1 MPEKELVLR
10 IFRRKMKYQFRIIHA
25 IVAMILIATTL
36 LTTKVSF
43 AQTGSAIY
51 VNGSTGSNTND
62 GLTVSTPVKTIQQAI
77 TLAKAGY
84 SIYVRAGTYN
94 ENLTVTKSG
103 TSTAPI
109 TLTRYG
115 SETVTINGGT
125 GIALRASN
133 GASYWVLDGLTF
145 KSSNRYT
152 LQLGFWGESTT
163 NYWIVR
169 NNTIKGANYIMGSY
183 HLWENNNIDGTG
195 YAGTSGD
202 AGISDGSISHHNVY
216 RGNTIHDFSHYN
228 ARGIWTQGLTHDSV
242 IENNYVY
249 NIVASSGL
257 GQCIDLDG
265 AGNVEWRHIV
275 RGNTVVNC
283 SYMGIQL
290 ENIFATTI
298 ENNVIRGG
306 RAGIGIINYNSNV
319 GCKAGGENNQ
329 YGDTNGDKNCKGDIT
344 NNIIRQNVITTSS
357 YWGAGYGGILNWD
370 AGGLKILG
378 NTIYSPSSSSNAGI
392 NFQGTAANT
401 KEGSIIGNIV
411 MNGNG
416 TAICAQDFA
425 SFSSIS
431 NNLTYRTNSSK
442 SYGLGSGCSTTYSV
456 AEFQSLTGKGQN
468 SVFGDPLFTNASGYD
483 LRPTSGSPSIDAG
496 INLGTTIDIEGKTR
510 PAGSTYDIGAY
521 EFDGVAVAKT
531 PTYTPTTSVTT
542 VTPTVTATPVTSVT
556 PTVEGTPVTTVTDV
570 APTTE
575 VTPVITA
582 TSVSPTITST
592 PPVTKLSGKNVALG
606 KPAKQIN
613 DYKSSLYGTAYAS
626 RAVDGNVDGIFADR
640 SVSSTTANTSQAWW
654 QVDLKY
660 VYQLSEI
667 KIWNRTDCCTTRLAD
682 FYILVSNKPFT
693 STNLQTT
700 MKQYGVSSYYVKD
713 TAGRPTTIALNRRGR
728 YVRIQLRSSNNLS
741 LAEVQVLDSSVMA
754 QEVTPVPTTVATVVS
769 PVADN
774 TNVALGKTAKQSNNY
789 TNTLYGV
796 AYASR
801 AIDGNTDGLFANLS
815 VSSTTATSIQP
826 YWEVD
831 LQSSYPIS
839 EIKIWNRTDCCTTRL
854 ADFFVMVSDQ
864 PFSTTNLQ
872 TTLAQSGVS
881 SYYVKDPAGTP
892 TTIAIN
898 RTGRYVRIQLR
909 GTNSLSLAE
918 VQVFK
923 GTLQQATVVSTA
935 TAVATITPTPTT
947 VVTEM
952 PTITPTVAA
961 TTLTT
966 IEPTPTPET
975 SPTAMIEPTIE
986 PTQMP
991 TVEVIEPTP
1000 TMTMEPTQ
1008 TSVTVAPTAV
1018 ENVVPPADATPDPDN
1033 AAKGK
1038 PASQSST
1045 IDTAEAARAVDGN
1058 LDGVLANN
1066 SVSQTNADTDTWW
1079 QVDLEESISI
1089 DKIKIWTQTDAD
1101 AAVLSDF
1108 YIFIS
1113 DTPFTST
1120 NLVDTVSQPGVTT
1133 YFISGSIERL
1143 AEVTINQS
1151 GRYIR
1156 IQLKN
1161 SNPLSLAEVEV
1172 IKKLSE

>member
-1 MPEKELVLR
+1 
-10 IFRRKMKYQFRIIHA
+10 MKFKFRIMHT
-25 IVAMILIATTL
+25 IVAIILIATTL

-43 AQTGSAIY
+43 AQSGSAIY
-51 VNGSTGSNTND
+51 VNGTSGSNTND

-84 SIYVRAGTYN
+84 TIYVRAGTYN
-94 ENLTVTKSG
+94 ENLTVNKSG
-103 TSTAPI
+103 TAAAPI

-115 SETVTINGGT
+115 SETVIINGGT

-133 GASYWVLDGLTF
+133 GASYWVVDGLTI
-145 KSSNRYT
+145 KSTNRYT
-152 LQLGFWGESTT
+152 LQLGFWGEATT
-163 NYWIVR
+163 NYWTVR
-169 NNTIKGANYIMGSY
+169 NNSIKGANYIVGSY

-216 RGNTIHDFSHYN
+216 RGNTVHDFTHYN
-228 ARGIWTQGLTHDSV
+228 ARGIWTQGLTHDSL

-265 AGNVEWRHIV
+265 AGNVEWRHTV

-290 ENIFATTI
+290 ENIFASTI

-319 GCKAGGENNQ
+319 GCAVGGENNQ

-416 TAICAQDFA
+416 TAVCAQDFA

-431 NNLTYRTNSSK
+431 NNLTYRTNSTK

-468 SVFGDPLFTNASGYD
+468 SAFGDPLFVNASGND
-483 LRPTSGSPSIDAG
+483 LHPTSGSPSVDAG
-496 INLGTTIDIEGKTR
+496 INLGTSTDIEGKNR

-531 PTYTPTTSVTT
+531 PTVTPTALATT
-542 VTPTVTATPVTSVT
+542 VTPTVTATPNTSVT
-556 PTVEGTPVTTVTDV
+556 PTTNVTPATTVTV
-570 APTTE
+570 
-575 VTPVITA
+575 VTPTA
-582 TSVSPTITST
+582 TSI
-592 PPVTKLSGKNVALG
+592 PPVAELSGKNVAVG
-606 KPAKQIN
+606 KPARQSN

-626 RAVDGNVDGIFADR
+626 RAVDGNEDGTFSNR
-640 SVSSTTANTSQAWW
+640 SVSSTTANTNQAWW
-654 QVDLKY
+654 QVDLKSS
-660 VYQLSEI
+660 YQLSEI
-667 KIWNRTDCCTTRLAD
+667 KVWNRTDCCTTRLAD
-682 FYILVSNKPFT
+682 FYILVSNRPFS
-693 STNLQTT
+693 STNLQTV
-700 MKQYGVSSYYVKD
+700 MKQSGVTSYYVKD
-713 TAGRPTTIALNRRGR
+713 TAGRPTSVTINRKGR
-728 YVRIQLRSSNNLS
+728 YVRIQLRSTSSLS
-741 LAEVQVLDSSVMA
+741 LAEVQIFDSSVMA
-754 QEVTPVPTTVATVVS
+754 QEVTPVATSVTTTVAA

-774 TNVALGKTAKQSNNY
+774 TNVAQGKPANQSNNY
-789 TNTLYGV
+789 TNTLYGS
-796 AYASR
+796 AFASR
-801 AIDGNTDGLFANLS
+801 AVDGNTDGVFANLS

-831 LQSSYPIS
+831 LQASYPLS
-839 EIKIWNRTDCCTTRL
+839 EIKIWNRSDCCTTRL
-854 ADFFVMVSDQ
+854 ADFFIMVSDQ

-872 TTLAQSGVS
+872 TTLAQSGVN
-881 SYYVKDPAGTP
+881 SYYVKDTAGRP
-892 TTIAIN
+892 TSVAIN

-923 GTLQQATVVSTA
+923 GTIQQATVASTG
-935 TAVATITPTPTT
+935 TAVTTVTPTPT
-947 VVTEM
+947 VVTTEM
-952 PTITPTVAA
+952 PTITPTVI
-961 TTLTT
+961 TTSISTLEPSPTT
-966 IEPTPTPET
+966 VTYPTPT
-975 SPTAMIEPTIE
+975 AEPTLE
-986 PTQMP
+986 PTQAP
-991 TVEVIEPTP
+991 TQEVIAATPTP
-1000 TMTMEPTQ
+1000 TMIVEPTQ
-1008 TSVTVAPTAV
+1008 TPVSVVPTAV

-1033 AAKGK
+1033 AALGK
-1038 PASQSST
+1038 PATQSST
-1045 IDTAEAARAVDGN
+1045 VETAEAARAVDGN
-1058 LDGVLANN
+1058 LDGVLSNN
-1066 SVSQTNADTDTWW
+1066 SVSLTNADTDTWW
-1079 QVDLEESISI
+1079 QVDLGESIAI
-1089 DKIKIWTQTDAD
+1089 NKIKIWTQTDAG
-1101 AAVLSDF
+1101 AVVLSDF
-1108 YIFIS
+1108 YIFLS

-1120 NLVDTVSQPGVTT
+1120 NLVDTVSQPGVTS

-1143 AEVTINQS
+1143 AEVMINQS
-1151 GRYIR
+1151 ARYVR
-1156 IQLKN
+1156 IQLKT

-1172 IKKLSE
+1172 IKNTGQ